1 MESMNTPKTVPGGL
15 PLGVVLAKTRLIRA
29 VVNEYDDLIN
39 KMSVDSAGTGVIA
52 HLCTA
57 RREKENKGE
66 SKSEEGRTE
75 EDPQSSLP
83 DQSYLIMI
91 FKIMI

>member
-1 MESMNTPKTVPGGL
+1 MNPPKAAPGGL

-39 KMSVDSAGTGVIA
+39 KMSVVRWYRGET

-57 RREKENKGE
+57 RRKKENKGE

-75 EDPQSSLP
+75 EDPQSALP
-83 DQSYLIMI
+83 NQSYLIMI
-91 FKIMI
+91 LK